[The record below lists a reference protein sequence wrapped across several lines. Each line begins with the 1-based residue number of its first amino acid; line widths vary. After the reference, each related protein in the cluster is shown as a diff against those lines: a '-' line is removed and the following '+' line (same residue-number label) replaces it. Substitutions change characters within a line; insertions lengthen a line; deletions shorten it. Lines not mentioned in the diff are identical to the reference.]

1 MKHGVVALIGLGI
14 VIMPVDGQAQGWIIP
29 VEGAKFIASNAAP
42 GEAFG
47 DAVAIDGDTALV
59 GQYHGLN
66 PGGPPG
72 SVIVFQRSGSSWTEQ
87 AVLVASDGLSS
98 DHFGFAVDLNGDTAV
113 VGAWSDDHAGGLDA
127 GAVYVFTRSGS
138 TWTEEAKLTA
148 SDATSGDHFGYAV
161 SLSGDYLAIGAQG
174 VAGHRGAAYVFVRNG
189 DSWQEQEK
197 LTASDADQGAA
208 FGNALAVAG
217 STVVIGAPS
226 DNLAGLA
233 THAGSTYVF
242 DWNGSTWTETAKL
255 TAPTPAHDDGF
266 GVVVDLDG
274 DTLAVGCGWDDHAG
288 GAEAGSAHVY
298 TRSGSSWSH
307 QATLVAS
314 DAESG
319 AYFGLALALDTDLLV
334 VGAPWDDTAGG
345 LQACSAYV
353 FARSGSNWIEQAK
366 LLGSDSAAEDDFGS
380 AVDLDAGVTIIG
392 APGND
397 SAAGV
402 DVGAAY
408 AFSLTATI
416 VDIGQALAGVTGLPH
431 LVGQGTFQPGSLMA
445 LGLANARPLA
455 VAPFVVGVDALF
467 GPFKGGVLVPR
478 PDFIFPL
485 FTSFT
490 GEASFG
496 GPWPPGVP
504 SGFTTYFQWWVQDP
518 AGPKGFAASNALA
531 GTAP

>member
-1 MKHGVVALIGLGI
+1 MKHGAVALIGLGI
-14 VIMPVDGQAQGWIIP
+14 AIAPADGHAQGWIIP
-29 VEGAKFIASNAAP
+29 VEEAKFIASNAAP

-47 DAVAIDGDTALV
+47 DSVAIDGDTALV
-59 GQYHGLN
+59 GQYHGLY

-127 GAVYVFTRSGS
+127 GAVYIFTRSGS
-138 TWTEEAKLTA
+138 TWIEDAKLTA
-148 SDATSGDHFGYAV
+148 SDAAQGDHFGYAL
-161 SLSGDYLAIGAQG
+161 SLTEDYLAVGAQG
-174 VAGHRGAAYVFVRNG
+174 VDVHRGAVYVFVRTG
-189 DSWQEQEK
+189 SSWQEQTK
-197 LTASDADQGAA
+197 LTASDAPYGGH
-208 FGNALAVAG
+208 FGNAVAVAG
-217 STVVIGAPS
+217 NTLVVGAPS
-226 DNLAGLA
+226 ADLAGLA
-233 THAGSTYVF
+233 TDAGSAYVF
-242 DWNGSTWTETAKL
+242 DGSGSTWTETAKL
-255 TAPTPAHDDGF
+255 TAPAPAQDDEF
-266 GVVVDLDG
+266 GMAVALDG

-288 GAEAGSAHVY
+288 GPDAGSVY
-298 TRSGSSWSH
+298 VFTRTGASWLP

-314 DAESG
+314 DASPG
-319 AYFGLALALDTDLLV
+319 ARLGLAVALDADLLV
-334 VGAPWDDTAGG
+334 AGAPRNDNAGG
-345 LQACSAYV
+345 FAAGAAYL
-353 FARSGSNWIEQAK
+353 FARSGSSWIEQAK
-366 LLGSDSAAEDDFGS
+366 LLGSDSAAGDEFGS
-380 AVDLDAGVTIIG
+380 AVDLDTGVAIIG

-416 VDIGQALAGVTGLPH
+416 VDLGQALAGVTGLPH
-431 LVGQGTFQPGSLMA
+431 LVGQGTFQPGSLMV

-455 VAPFVVGVDALF
+455 VAPLVVGVDALF

-490 GEASFG
+490 GGASFG

-504 SGFTTYFQWWVQDP
+504 SGFTTYFQWWIQDP

-531 GTAP
+531 GTTP